1 MLRKY
6 VEQILNIYNYIDGL
20 MITDK
25 DGKIVYYKTYRPDL
39 INLKENKILGKNV
52 LSIYPNL
59 TSETSSIMRVLK
71 TGEPI
76 YNEKQY
82 LESYDGQKLN
92 VVNTT
97 LPIVENDRIVGVID
111 VSQYMDPSY
120 QRKEVVI
127 SMASNKGIKNL
138 YEIDDI
144 ISNSKSM
151 ESLKSRIPMVASTD
165 SSVLIYGET
174 GTGKELVAQSIHTS
188 STRKQNIFVSQN
200 CAAIPGN
207 LLEGILFGTTK
218 GSYTGAENKPG
229 LFEIANGGTLFLD
242 EINSMDIGVQS
253 KLLKAI
259 EEKQVTR
266 IGGYKPIKTNIK
278 ILSAVNEDPL
288 VSVREK
294 RLRED
299 LFYRLS
305 AVQLNI
311 PPLRE
316 RGDDLS
322 YLVKYFIKEFNQK
335 MNRDVLDI
343 DSEVEWIFKNYS
355 WPGNVRE
362 LRNIIEG
369 AFNVSSNR
377 IIRKRDIAEYVYR
390 KHPKSEFDN
399 FEDSNQDLI
408 LSEEKTFS
416 KSLPEMLEEYERK
429 ILIYVISNS
438 SSFVEAAEKLQITKQ
453 SLNYKLNK
461 YNIKE

>member
-316 RGDDLS
+316 RGEDLS

-408 LSEEKTFS
+408 LSEEKPFS

-429 ILIYVISNS
+429 ILIYAISNS
-438 SSFVEAAEKLQITKQ
+438 SSFVEAAEKLQIAKQ

>member
-429 ILIYVISNS
+429 ILIYAISNS

>member
-25 DGKIVYYKTYRPDL
+25 EGKVAYYKTYRPDL
-39 INLKENKILGKNV
+39 INLKESKILGKNV

-59 TSETSSIMRVLK
+59 TTETSSIMRVLK

-97 LPIVENDRIVGVID
+97 LPIVENGKMVGVID

-120 QRKEVVI
+120 QRKKVVI

-151 ESLKSRIPMVASTD
+151 ESLKNRIPMIASTD

-188 STRKQNIFVSQN
+188 STRKHNIFVSQN

-316 RGDDLS
+316 REDDLS
-322 YLVKYFIKEFNQK
+322 FLVKYFIKEFNQK
-335 MNRDVLDI
+335 MNRNVLDI

-377 IIRKRDIAEYVYR
+377 IIRKRDIAEYVYK
-390 KHPKSEFDN
+390 KHPNSKFGH
-399 FEDSNQDLI
+399 FEDLNQELI
-408 LSEEKTFS
+408 LSEEKMFS
-416 KSLPEMLEEYERK
+416 KSLPKMLEEYERK
-429 ILIYVISNS
+429 ILTYTISNS

>member
-316 RGDDLS
+316 RGEDLS

-390 KHPKSEFDN
+390 KHLKSEFDN

-408 LSEEKTFS
+408 LSEEKPFS

-429 ILIYVISNS
+429 ILIYAISNS

>member
-316 RGDDLS
+316 RGEDLS

-408 LSEEKTFS
+408 LSEEKPFS

-429 ILIYVISNS
+429 ILIYAISNS

>member
-39 INLKENKILGKNV
+39 INLKENRILGKTV

-59 TSETSSIMRVLK
+59 TSETSSIMRVIK

-97 LPIVENDRIVGVID
+97 LPIVENGKMVGVID

-120 QRKEVVI
+120 KRKNVVI
-127 SMASNKGIKNL
+127 SMARNKGIKNL

-151 ESLKSRIPMVASTD
+151 ESLKKRIPMIASTD

-188 STRKQNIFVSQN
+188 SARKQNNFVSQN

-218 GSYTGAENKPG
+218 GSYTGAENK
-229 LFEIANGGTLFLD
+229 D
-242 EINSMDIGVQS
+242 R
-253 KLLKAI
+253 K
-259 EEKQVTR
+259 
-266 IGGYKPIKTNIK
+266 
-278 ILSAVNEDPL
+278 
-288 VSVREK
+288 SV
-294 RLRED
+294 
-299 LFYRLS
+299 
-305 AVQLNI
+305 V
-311 PPLRE
+311 
-316 RGDDLS
+316 
-322 YLVKYFIKEFNQK
+322 
-335 MNRDVLDI
+335 
-343 DSEVEWIFKNYS
+343 
-355 WPGNVRE
+355 
-362 LRNIIEG
+362 
-369 AFNVSSNR
+369 
-377 IIRKRDIAEYVYR
+377 
-390 KHPKSEFDN
+390 
-399 FEDSNQDLI
+399 
-408 LSEEKTFS
+408 
-416 KSLPEMLEEYERK
+416 
-429 ILIYVISNS
+429 
-438 SSFVEAAEKLQITKQ
+438 
-453 SLNYKLNK
+453 
-461 YNIKE
+461 

>member
-39 INLKENKILGKNV
+39 INLKENRILGKTV

-59 TSETSSIMRVLK
+59 TSETSSIMRVIK

-97 LPIVENDRIVGVID
+97 LPIVENGKMVGVID

-120 QRKEVVI
+120 KRKNVVI
-127 SMASNKGIKNL
+127 SMARNKGIKNL

-151 ESLKSRIPMVASTD
+151 ESLKKRIPMIASTD

-188 STRKQNIFVSQN
+188 SARKQNNFVSQN

-316 RGDDLS
+316 REDDIS
-322 YLVKYFIKEFNQK
+322 FLVKYFIREFNKK
-335 MNRDVLDI
+335 MNRDILDI
-343 DSEVEWIFKNYS
+343 DSEVELIFKKYS

-369 AFNVSSNR
+369 SFNVSANR
-377 IIRKRDIAEYVYR
+377 IIRKRDIAEYVY
-390 KHPKSEFDN
+390 KEHPNSEFDN
-399 FEDSNQDLI
+399 FENLNQELI
-408 LSEEKTFS
+408 LSEEKMFS

-429 ILIYVISNS
+429 ILTYTISNS

>member
-343 DSEVEWIFKNYS
+343 DSEIEWIFKNYS

-408 LSEEKTFS
+408 LSEEKIFS

-429 ILIYVISNS
+429 ILIYTISNS

>member
-25 DGKIVYYKTYRPDL
+25 YGKIVYYKTYRPDL

>member
-416 KSLPEMLEEYERK
+416 KSLPEMLDEYERK
-429 ILIYVISNS
+429 ILIYAISNS

>member
-288 VSVREK
+288 VSVGEK

-316 RGDDLS
+316 RGEDLS

-408 LSEEKTFS
+408 LSEEKPFS

-429 ILIYVISNS
+429 ILIYAISNS

>member
-316 RGDDLS
+316 RGEDLS

-408 LSEEKTFS
+408 LSEEKPFS
-416 KSLPEMLEEYERK
+416 KSLPEMLEEYESK
-429 ILIYVISNS
+429 ILIYAISNS

>member
-343 DSEVEWIFKNYS
+343 DS
-355 WPGNVRE
+355 
-362 LRNIIEG
+362 
-369 AFNVSSNR
+369 
-377 IIRKRDIAEYVYR
+377 
-390 KHPKSEFDN
+390 
-399 FEDSNQDLI
+399 
-408 LSEEKTFS
+408 
-416 KSLPEMLEEYERK
+416 
-429 ILIYVISNS
+429 
-438 SSFVEAAEKLQITKQ
+438 
-453 SLNYKLNK
+453 
-461 YNIKE
+461 